1 MIQRLSL
8 GLLSLFMVACVSSPT
23 GPPAEVAANLV
34 SYLDDGAT
42 ADAGDLMKQV
52 SRKSGYFERIYPVL
66 FEAARERYEAGDP
79 AGAARILRLMSN
91 NYPQA
96 MAVREALIYSLF
108 MQRAAIDKPDL
119 VLTNEIEQTLAEFT
133 SQTGAQSAWLELI
146 GTQAA
151 IDAGKLEEA
160 RESLLRFLDTW
171 DGEPPSLLVYVEDLE
186 RYLRS
191 H

>member
-1 MIQRLSL
+1 MQRLSL
-8 GLLSLFMVACVSSPT
+8 GLLSLFLVACVSSPA

-34 SYLDDGAT
+34 SFLDEGAT
-42 ADAGDLMKQV
+42 ADASDLMEQV
-52 SRKSGYFERIYPVL
+52 SRKNGYFERIYPVL
-66 FEAARERYEAGDP
+66 FEAARERYGAGDP

-91 NYPQA
+91 SYPKA

-119 VLTNEIEQTLAEFT
+119 VLTNELEETLAEFAA
-133 SQTGAQSAWLELI
+133 QAGVQSAWFDLI

-151 IDAGKLEEA
+151 IDAGKLDEA
-160 RESLLRFLDTW
+160 RESLLRFLDAW
-171 DGEPPSLLVYVEDLE
+171 DGEPASLLTYVEDLE